1 MTVFGLQYSDKGELS
16 YKTNT
21 LVPGLDG
28 TIRGR
33 KAPNGRTILDPNA
46 ASKKPRALMSV
57 WSASNVLQ
65 EQAGYQTEMEAAS
78 SGNQSPV
85 QTARS
90 R

>member
-1 MTVFGLQYSDKGELS
+1 MFGLELSDAGELS

-33 KAPNGRTILDPNA
+33 KAPNGKTILDPNA
-46 ASKKPRALMSV
+46 ASKKPRALISV
-57 WSASNVLQ
+57 WSASNVPQ

-78 SGNQSPV
+78 SGSQSQVRAVRPK
-85 QTARS
+85 
-90 R
+90 